1 MFLSSLHLKMARR
14 EWLANN
20 ETYGGKVF
28 DWLSPEP
35 MKPDTLSWNGRGQTL
50 GDVSGS
56 AYGVMGHE
64 LGHAFGLSHDMAGD
78 SNRKGN
84 LMGNGCRG
92 MRGYFVPELTS
103 DRCVLGAPSA
113 AVLDKS
119 GYFAMRRLKPK
130 SSASADKT
138 PGQE

>member
-1 MFLSSLHLKMARR
+1 MARR
-14 EWLANN
+14 EWLASD
-20 ETYGGKVF
+20 ERYGGKVF
-28 DWLSPEP
+28 DWISSEP

-50 GDVSGS
+50 SDVSGS
-56 AYGVMGHE
+56 ACGAMGHE

-92 MRGYFVPELTS
+92 MRGYFAPELTS

-119 GYFAMRRLKPK
+119 GCFAVRRLRPK
-130 SSASADKT
+130 SSAFFGKT
-138 PGQE
+138 TGQQ